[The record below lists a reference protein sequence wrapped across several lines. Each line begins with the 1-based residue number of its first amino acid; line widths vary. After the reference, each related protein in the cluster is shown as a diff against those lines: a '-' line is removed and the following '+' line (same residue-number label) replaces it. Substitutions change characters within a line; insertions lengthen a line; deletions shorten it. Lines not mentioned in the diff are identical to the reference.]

1 MELSELVVFHDD
13 VLTVCDKTGIV
24 FKGSLVCFRIKV
36 ITYFILCQVDLY
48 PLVDYASKLLNTN
61 GPKVH
66 QAKESL
72 SPYVILAD
80 GNGLEKKGFKGEWMT
95 VKVSCN

>member
-24 FKGSLVCFRIKV
+24 FKGSPVCFRIKV

-48 PLVDYASKLLNTN
+48 PLVDCASKLFKHQR
-61 GPKVH
+61 PKSASSEGILIALRH
-66 QAKESL
+66 SGRWEWSRKEGIQGRMDDSQSKL
-72 SPYVILAD
+72 
-80 GNGLEKKGFKGEWMT
+80 
-95 VKVSCN
+95 